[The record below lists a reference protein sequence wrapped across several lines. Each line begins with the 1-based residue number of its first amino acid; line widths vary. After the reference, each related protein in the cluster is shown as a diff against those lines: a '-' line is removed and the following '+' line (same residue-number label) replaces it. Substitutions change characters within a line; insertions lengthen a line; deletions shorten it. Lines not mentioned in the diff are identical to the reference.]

1 MSIEPLSRL
10 TLADL
15 IPLIQNGNL
24 TGTQRRDMVS
34 AVKAVGRVLEA
45 ELEQVPARTG
55 DLRRRLEQVNPEA
68 IGLSVARWRNIR
80 SLLAKALALA
90 APLMPSRTVEPML
103 PAWEALAAEV
113 PANRRIRLLPLLRV
127 LSARGI
133 EPTNVTLTDLEA
145 YKTSILEERLRARPE
160 QAWDGLIW
168 AWNACRREVEGWP
181 DIALEREDKRE
192 TYILPWEAFAPSFKV
207 DADAYLARLSGVS
220 LDEEGPS
227 RPARLETLK
236 TRGYQIRV
244 AASALVHR
252 GIPAAQIRGLVDLV
266 RLENY
271 QKLLRFFLDRHD
283 GKTSPQT
290 AQLAGF
296 LKDVARHWVKLDDG
310 ELAKLKRIA
319 SKLAMPRQGMTPKN
333 RQRLRP
339 LDDPAVVAA
348 FLGLPD
354 RIRADVERERSK
366 IGRITRSL
374 AVSAQVAAAIALLQ
388 SAPIRRKNLAAI
400 ELERHLISRG
410 DRVYLV
416 IEADEVKNAEPIDF
430 ELPRETVAVLAWYI
444 RDFRS
449 VLQNGQGSF
458 VFPGEDGGA
467 KSANTL
473 AVQISEMVERYLGI
487 PFNTHLFRHAAGK
500 IFLDARP
507 GQYEVMRRVL
517 SHKSIETTTAI
528 YAGAE
533 TKSAG
538 AHFASVIAE
547 RRRELESENAKGAPR
562 KRKPASVAAWP
573 SHQTKTGRKVIT

>member
-1 MSIEPLSRL
+1 MSTKPLSRL

-15 IPLIQNGNL
+15 IPLIQNGNM
-24 TGTQRRDMVS
+24 TEVQRRDMVS
-34 AVKAVGRVLEA
+34 AVKTVGRVLA
-45 ELEQVPARTG
+45 ADLEQVPARTG

-68 IGLSVARWRNIR
+68 NGVTLARWRNVR
-80 SLLAKALALA
+80 SLLAKALAFA
-90 APLMPSRTVEPML
+90 APLMPSRTVNPLL
-103 PAWEALAAEV
+103 PAWETLAAAL
-113 PANRRIRLLPLLRV
+113 PSNRRIRLLPLLRV
-127 LSARGI
+127 LSSRDVGP
-133 EPTNVTLTDLEA
+133 ESVTVADLEA
-145 YKTSILEERLRARPE
+145 YRTSILEDRLRAKPE

-181 DIALEREDKRE
+181 DVALEREDKRE
-192 TYILPWEAFAPSFKV
+192 TYILPWAAFAPSFKQ
-207 DADAYLARLSGVS
+207 DADAYLARLSGAS
-220 LDEEGPS
+220 LDEEGPA
-227 RPARLETLK
+227 RPARPETLK

-244 AASALVHR
+244 AASALAHQ
-252 GIPAAQIRGLVDLV
+252 GIPAAQICGLADLV

-271 QKLLRFFLDRHD
+271 QLLLRFFLDRHD

-296 LKDVARHWVKLDDG
+296 LKAVARHWVKLDDG

-354 RIRADVERERSK
+354 RIRADVEHERAK
-366 IGRITRSL
+366 IRRITRSM
-374 AVSAQVAAAIALLQ
+374 AVSAQIAAAIALLQ

-400 ELERHLISRG
+400 ELEKHLVARG

-430 ELPRETVAVLAWYI
+430 ELPRETVTVLAWYI
-444 RDFRS
+444 RDFRPI
-449 VLQNGQGSF
+449 LQNGPGSY
-458 VFPGEDGGA
+458 VFPGEVGGA

-473 AVQISEMVERYLGI
+473 AVQISETVERYLGI

-547 RRRELESENAKGAPR
+547 RRRALESEIAETAPR
-562 KRKPASVAAWP
+562 RRKPQSVAAWP
-573 SHQTKTGRKVIT
+573 KLQTKTDGKDSK